1 MAAIHW
7 LQHVPFEGLG
17 SMETWFSEQGHN
29 LFCTRLWAG
38 DTLPASDSFDALIVM
53 GGPMGIYDHDEYPWL
68 IDEKEFLSQVVGL
81 GIPILGI
88 CLGAQLLADVL
99 GAKVSANPVKEIGW
113 FSVDRNEDIPEFLKS
128 VFPEEMTVF
137 HWHGD
142 TFGIPD
148 NAVSLY
154 SSKACEHQAFLFKD
168 QVLGLQFH
176 LETTR
181 ESATALIDN
190 CRAELVQNPWIMTEK
205 EMLSNEQSF
214 DEINAFMFSLIEQF
228 FPLKR

>member
-1 MAAIHW
+1 MAKIHW

-17 SMETWFSEQGHN
+17 TMETWFNEKGQN
-29 LFCTRLWAG
+29 LTCTRLWAG
-38 DTLPASDSFDALIVM
+38 DALPSPDSFDALIVM

-68 IDEKEFLSQVVGL
+68 IDEKEFLSQVVKR
-81 GIPILGI
+81 GIPTLGI

-99 GAKVSANPVKEIGW
+99 GAKVSANPTKEIGW
-113 FSVDRNEDIPEFLKS
+113 FPVNRSDDIPDFLKS
-128 VFPEEMTVF
+128 VLPEKMTVF

-142 TFGIPD
+142 TFAVPD

-154 SSKACEHQAFLFKD
+154 SSKACAHQAFLFND
-168 QVLGLQFH
+168 HVLGLQFH

-190 CRAELVQNPWIMTEK
+190 CRAELVQNPWIMTER
-205 EMLSNEQSF
+205 EMLSDKHSF
-214 DEINAFMFSLIEQF
+214 DKINALMFVLLEQF
-228 FPLKR
+228 FPLKG